1 MARPKSYTEQ
11 ELINVANELLS
22 KGIEPRGWRIREIL
36 GRGKT
41 TSFDKDI
48 HHLTASGQL
57 PEYVKPSIGT
67 EVLPAR
73 SETEHAQLPLE
84 IEEAYKIADAKL
96 SESIYAL
103 VVRLNDTTASHYEQL
118 TKTRLQ
124 GAISEKE
131 SALAEKRVAEELV
144 VETEERVRAQVANN
158 EKLELQYD
166 ELEHRY
172 SELEQAQVN
181 ISSELMQLKRD
192 NLKLCED
199 IKVSEITIQDLEEQL
214 LSLSTANTVL
224 DTQLK
229 ERNLQ
234 STKLEE
240 RYSDLEN
247 QLDTTKQQLT
257 VANSRYDSI
266 QNALATTEKNT
277 SSLRSELLEASKRV
291 QMAENKSL
299 LLEQENE
306 HLRSVNKELSR
317 KDYDLVGLQ

>member
-41 TSFDKDI
+41 TSFDSDI
-48 HHLTASGQL
+48 KRLTENGKL
-57 PEYVKPSIGT
+57 PEYVKPSIAT

-73 SETEHAQLPLE
+73 SETEHAQLPIE
-84 IEEAYKIADAKL
+84 IQEAYKITEAEL

-103 VVRLNDTTASHYEQL
+103 ILRLNDITACHYEQL

-131 SALAEKRVAEELV
+131 SALEEKRIAEELV

-266 QNALATTEKNT
+266 QNALATTEKTT